1 MEEASLMP
9 YVATMNTPGYLPWS
23 DDEPPV
29 FETSRDAW
37 SYLADERREQ
47 AARADDIT
55 PDSTADELDA
65 MAAADAGEGTV
76 YGSTPGSDSPHDLG
90 IAYCVTEFY
99 EAKKPNL
106 SPGVAAFVA
115 ENYSALEPLY
125 VTIVAAAVT
134 AIYQGMVAAKSLRGS
149 DPQRA
154 YTGYMILATA
164 RELTRE

>member
-1 MEEASLMP
+1 MP